1 MHTQNYLK
9 IAFATGLIMI
19 SCQQNSNAGCS
30 SEIRI
35 LGDDLIGKTFTS
47 HENHLLSERILRAKQ
62 FCFRGE
68 EEKSID
74 AINAARE
81 LAGLKP
87 TNGSFDWENVPI
99 EDLSRQPTN

>member
-1 MHTQNYLK
+1 MHTQDYLK
-9 IAFATGLIMI
+9 IISAMGLIMI

-35 LGDDLIGKTFTS
+35 LGDGLIGKTFS
-47 HENHLLSERILRAKQ
+47 SQENHLLSEQILRAKQ
-62 FCFRGE
+62 YCFRGD

-99 EDLSRQPTN
+99 ENLSRQPIN